1 MKRTLMAILL
11 VISCLVV
18 ENAFADS
25 LRWIPRILFNTEDLV
40 GAKFQSF
47 GNTADPELYV
57 GIPSLLLPANR
68 QVADGEW
75 AEFNQ
80 LTFIFDRLN
89 DRLIAKVSNIKGD
102 FSKEFY
108 NVSTEI
114 QARGKKFTIN
124 DLDFLQITI
133 VNRDT
138 KTTVNLNDVFINYE
152 DSPATISLG
161 SFGGNGRYDWS
172 VKDPNL
178 KKGFTL
184 TGKLH
189 LIGSFGAIPALSMLE
204 IKAGHKIP
212 NKPPD
217 CSKAYASPSMLWP
230 PSHKFIKINVIGVTD
245 PEGEPITISINRIF
259 QDEPVQGIGD
269 GNTKPDGVG
278 VGSPFANVRAERD
291 GSGNGRVYHIGFT
304 ADDGLGGVC
313 TGEVHVGVPKSMGK
327 NGNPVDNG
335 ALYDSTAN

>member
-1 MKRTLMAILL
+1 MKRALMAFLL

-18 ENAFADS
+18 ENAFADP
-25 LRWIPRILFNTEDLV
+25 LRWIPRVFFNTEDLV
-40 GAKFQSF
+40 AAKFQSF

-57 GIPSLLLPANR
+57 GIPTLLLPANR
-68 QVADGEW
+68 QVGDAVW

-80 LTFIFDRLN
+80 ISFIFDRAV
-89 DRLIAKVSNIKGD
+89 DRLIAKVSNSKGD

-114 QARGKKFTIN
+114 QARGKQFTIN

-138 KTTVNLNDVFINYE
+138 NTTVNLNDVFINYE
-152 DSPATISLG
+152 DSSTSISLG

-178 KKGFTL
+178 KKGFTI

-189 LIGSFGAIPALSMLE
+189 LIGPFGTNPALSMVE
-204 IKAGHKIP
+204 IKAGHKLP
-212 NKPPD
+212 NRPPD
-217 CSKAYASPSMLWP
+217 CSKANASPGMLWP
-230 PSHKFIKINVIGVTD
+230 PNHSFRKINVFGVTD
-245 PEGEPITISINRIF
+245 PEGDPITIRINSIF
-259 QDEPVQGIGD
+259 QDELVKGTGD

-304 ADDGLGGVC
+304 ADDGIGGVC

-327 NGNPVDNG
+327 NVYPVDNG